1 MRSLTYI
8 ATTIVACLAASSV
21 AAKYPSECEITK
33 IFDNLNQGNFTAFF
47 EHVADDVHWTLMGTH
62 PLAGQ
67 YHNRTIIITDA
78 IERLANTLR
87 PEPAATLNLTQ
98 VIGGGDSEWSVQ
110 ELHGYGIAKN
120 GRFNKRLLWS
130 KSVQTRDAG

>member
-1 MRSLTYI
+1 MRSITYI
-8 ATTIVACLAASSV
+8 ATTIVTCLAASAM
-21 AAKYPSECEITK
+21 AATYPSECEITK
-33 IFDNLNQGNFTAFF
+33 IFDNLSQGNFTAFF

-67 YHNRTIIITDA
+67 YHNRTLVITDA

-87 PEPAATLNLTQ
+87 AEPAPGLNLTQ
-98 VIGGGDSEWSVQ
+98 VIGGGNEWSLQ

-120 GRFNKRLLWS
+120 GRLERLLGS
-130 KSVQTRDAG
+130 NSVQTRDAG